1 MAYRHPRPARRRA
14 WGHLETGVT
23 STSRI
28 AVIVNPA
35 SRSGKSDAV
44 RRVVVELAE
53 KHRVPVFSTEHR
65 GHATEIAAR
74 LSAEGFERV
83 VAVGGDGTL
92 NEVANG
98 LAGTQTALA
107 AVPAGTGNDWVRT
120 VGVPRDP
127 TQAWKLALTGQ
138 IEVTDL
144 AEVEGHGFCMNVL
157 GAGFDA
163 EVARRIAAARG
174 PLAGLGPTPRYVAAV
189 FGTFFGYER
198 STVRVRL
205 DDGPIEEVPET
216 LLVAVGVAKYYGS
229 GMMVLPD
236 AEIADGLLDV
246 VWGSG
251 ISVFE
256 LPGIMRRVFKGT
268 HTSHPRVR
276 TARCRSV
283 TLESDSPT
291 PFHIDGDVRG
301 LLPITVRVREN
312 ALRIVVP

>member
-1 MAYRHPRPARRRA
+1 MDP
-14 WGHLETGVT
+14 
-23 STSRI
+23 SRI
-28 AVIVNPA
+28 AAIANPA
-35 SRSGKSDAV
+35 SRAGKSRSV
-44 RRVVVELAE
+44 RDTVRALAE
-53 KHRVPVFSTEHR
+53 ESGVEWIVTEHR
-65 GHATEIAAR
+65 GHARGIAER
-74 LSAEGFERV
+74 LASQGYERV
-83 VAVGGDGTL
+83 IAVGGDGTL

-98 LAGTQTALA
+98 LAGSETALA
-107 AVPAGTGNDWVRT
+107 AVPAGTGNDWIRT

-127 TQAWKLALTGQ
+127 SQAWKLALSGQ
-138 IEVTDL
+138 IEATDL

-163 EVARRIAAARG
+163 EVARRIADARG
-174 PLAGLGPTPRYVAAV
+174 PLARLGPTPRYVAAV

-205 DDGPIEEVPET
+205 DDGPMEEVPET

-229 GMMVLPD
+229 GMKVLPD

-251 ISVFE
+251 ITALE
-256 LPGIMRRVFKGT
+256 LPGIMGRVFKGT
-268 HTSHPRVR
+268 HTSHPKVR

-283 TLESDSPT
+283 SLESDSPT
-291 PFHIDGDVRG
+291 PFHIDGDVRTV
-301 LLPITVRVREN
+301 LPITVRVREK